1 MKTDPIGYDDGMNM
15 YAYVKNDPVNGIDPD
30 GKKRRYYNTEA
41 LATKG
46 KPTRQST
53 DGKMGEQAQG
63 GREAINSKVSVA
75 ATKGND
81 PQSVTEST
89 KDYTTT
95 TKQDVTDAASRGALQ
110 TAVIPQVAIPLAI
123 MANALDDSPANQI
136 GSASATLGAAVKVV
150 NQPLGQ
156 AIENVGTI
164 SGIISILDN

>member
-1 MKTDPIGYDDGMNM
+1 MNM
-15 YAYVKNDPVNGIDPD
+15 YAYVKNDPVNGTDPD
-30 GKKRRYYNTEA
+30 GKKRRDYNTEA

-46 KPTRQST
+46 KPTRQSI

-81 PQSVTEST
+81 PQSVTESA

-95 TKQDVTDAASRGALQ
+95 TKQDVANAASAVALV
-110 TAVIPQVAIPLAI
+110 TVVIPQVSIPAVIL
-123 MANALDDSPANQI
+123 ANALDDSPANQI
-136 GSASATLGAAVKVV
+136 GTASATLGAAVKVI
-150 NQPLGQ
+150 NPPLGQ

-164 SGIISILDN
+164 SGVLSLLDN